1 MYARMESVQR
11 TGQPRL
17 DLRLVGGLLGTL
29 LVGVTAGYLAAT
41 LNPQGSSQTL
51 TRTPA
56 ASVAAPSGGVYG
68 DRDSRLPYQATAG
81 VWGDHDSRLPIASA
95 ASISL
100 GDAWGDRDSRLP
112 YLASLDAALLR
123 GSAAHVTALQ
133 GLAGIDWTKVVAND
147 SGDHDSRPPVAPFTG
162 R

>member
-1 MYARMESVQR
+1 GAECHLAVVAAGIGPGRCALLLSRQFPQALSLGTGGGKNRMYARMESVQR

-81 VWGDHDSRLPIASA
+81 AWGDHDSRLPIASA

-112 YLASLDAALLR
+112 YLASLDAA
-123 GSAAHVTALQ
+123 
-133 GLAGIDWTKVVAND
+133 
-147 SGDHDSRPPVAPFTG
+147 
-162 R
+162 